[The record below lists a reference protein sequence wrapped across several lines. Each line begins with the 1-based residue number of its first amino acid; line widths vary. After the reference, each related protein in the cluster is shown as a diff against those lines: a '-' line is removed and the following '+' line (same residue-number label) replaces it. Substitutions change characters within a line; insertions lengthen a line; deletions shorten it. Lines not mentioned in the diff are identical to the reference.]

1 MNAVDQGN
9 VTHTIDQGK
18 ATVEFSHPLS
28 NSLPGKVLAKLAD
41 TITTLGEDDTV
52 KIIVV
57 RSAGERAFCAG
68 ASFDELVAID
78 NLDTGKI
85 FFSGFANVINACRTC
100 PKLIIGRVQGKA
112 VGGGV
117 GLAAA
122 FDYTLATQHAF
133 VKLSELAVG
142 IGPFVVG
149 PAVER
154 KMGVSAMSQLAIN
167 ATEWQ
172 SAEWARSKGLY
183 TGVYDTAEA
192 MDEAIDAL
200 ANRLCQSNPE
210 AMRQLKK
217 SFGKEP
223 SIGIS
228 YLPNVQKSVG
238 NLFFLTSPNRPLPS
252 LRQSKRTPLYCPS
265 IPFYFTIFSNCKD
278 SALFRSSSF
287 VNQAFS
293 VLFIALI

>member
-9 VTHTIDQGK
+9 VTFAIEQGIATI
-18 ATVEFSHPLS
+18 EFSHPLS

-41 TITTLGEDDTV
+41 TITTLGQDDTV
-52 KIIVV
+52 KILVV

-68 ASFDELVAID
+68 ASFDELIAID
-78 NLDTGKI
+78 DLATGKV

-122 FDYTLATQHAF
+122 FDYTLATQHAY

-217 SFGKEP
+217 IFWQGTEHWDQLLAERAE
-223 SIGIS
+223 IS
-228 YLPNVQKSVG
+228 GQLVLSD
-238 NLFFLTSPNRPLPS
+238 
-252 LRQSKRTPLYCPS
+252 
-265 IPFYFTIFSNCKD
+265 FTK
-278 SALFRSSSF
+278 
-287 VNQAFS
+287 QA
-293 VLFIALI
+293 IAKFKAK